1 MLVLD
6 VGGTFVKY
14 ALTDDAG
21 RLLPETVGQTP
32 SDAQGSY
39 EAFLAVL
46 TRIIEAAQAQQHVE
60 RACVCTPGPFDFEAG
75 ISLMRH

>member
-32 SDAQGSY
+32 SDSQGNY

-46 TRIIEAAQAQQHVE
+46 SRII
-60 RACVCTPGPFDFEAG
+60 
-75 ISLMRH
+75 

>member
-6 VGGTFVKY
+6 VGGTYVKY
-14 ALTDDAG
+14 ALTDAAG
-21 RLLPETVGQTP
+21 RLLPDTVGQTP

-46 TRIIEAAQAQQHVE
+46 TRIIEAAREKQPV
-60 RACVCTPGPFDFEAG
+60 
-75 ISLMRH
+75 